1 MVIAIL
7 QFDLHIRGAES
18 IKDKRRVVNSVKD
31 TLHREHQVSVA
42 EVGMQ
47 DSMHVS
53 RLALALVATDGK
65 FAGQV
70 LDRIAAKLRKRVDAE
85 MGETS
90 RCLLNSLEGAADLPE
105 DPRAGHDL
113 DAEMLARAAELQG
126 NDLNP
131 KGDHNS

>member
-7 QFDLHIRGAES
+7 QFDLHIRGSES
-18 IKDKRRVVNSVKD
+18 IKDKRRVVNSIKD

-70 LDRIAAKLRKRVDAE
+70 LDKITIKLRKRVDAE
-85 MGETS
+85 LGECS
-90 RCLLNSLEGAADLPE
+90 RSVLNSLEGAEELPE

-113 DAEMLARAAELQG
+113 DAEMLARAAELEGLEQDPDG
-126 NDLNP
+126 E
-131 KGDHNS
+131 KRS

>member
-18 IKDKRRVVNSVKD
+18 IKDKRRVVSSIKD

-42 EVGMQ
+42 EVAMQ

-70 LDRIAAKLRKRVDAE
+70 LDRVTAKLRRRVDAE
-85 MGETS
+85 LGETS
-90 RCLLNSLEGAADLPE
+90 RLVLNSLEGAEELPD

-113 DAEMLARAAELQG
+113 DAEMLLRARELDPAREQ
-126 NDLNP
+126 LP
-131 KGDHNS
+131 